1 MRRLT
6 LAFKEIRDS
15 LLTLRF
21 LAGTA
26 LAVLLVAVSVWA
38 LADDY
43 GRRVAGHS
51 RTLALNEAHM
61 AEYGHL
67 NRTGSAQVVG
77 VAPRPMSVW
86 VRGLSQGAHLEQLDN
101 DPLPVLFPLVD
112 VVAIVTVV
120 FSLLALVFTFD
131 LVSGERRAG
140 TLRLLSSFG
149 LSRPALIGGKLLG
162 AAGTVAVPYA
172 GAWLSAALV
181 AALASPASWTAT
193 EWGAA
198 AAIGAGGLLYVV
210 DFAALGLAVSTLT
223 YRPRSSAFAVL
234 AAWVALVL
242 VVPNLAP
249 FVAAEIRPLPSLT
262 TLQRQVSRMLD
273 TERDALQATL
283 RDEAFERLAAEDP
296 AVARYLRLD
305 PSERAAAVSGEA
317 GSDPAL
323 SRAAQKVSDA
333 ATEALREG
341 NRIQGEKA
349 DALQADF
356 DRRADAQV
364 RLAQGLS
371 LASPAPAF
379 TYLATDLAETGLRYR
394 TRLEAQQEEFS
405 VGFERW
411 SHDTADRLRRD
422 HPEADVWNTP
432 TDLSDMPRFT
442 YRSEPLAGRLAAA
455 APWIAALAVYGLL
468 FVAVAV
474 AGFARYDVR

>member
-1 MRRLT
+1 MLT

-26 LAVLLVAVSVWA
+26 LAVLLVAASVWA

-77 VAPRPMSVW
+77 VAPRPMSTW
-86 VRGLSQGAHLEQLDN
+86 VRGLSQGTHLDQFDN

-112 VVAIVTVV
+112 MVAIVTVV

-172 GAWLSAALV
+172 GAWLTAALV
-181 AALASPASWTAT
+181 AALANPTPWSPA

-198 AAIGAGGLLYVV
+198 AAIGVGGLLYVL

-249 FVAAEIRPLPSLT
+249 FVAAEVRPLSSLT
-262 TLQRQVSRMLD
+262 TLQRQIFRMLEP
-273 TERDALQATL
+273 ERDALQVKL
-283 RDEAFERLAAEDP
+283 RNEAFERLESEDP
-296 AVARYLRLD
+296 AVGRYLRLD
-305 PSERAAAVSGEA
+305 PSERAAAA
-317 GSDPAL
+317 AADPAL
-323 SRAAQKVSDA
+323 ARAAHEVSDA
-333 ATEALREG
+333 STEAMREG
-341 NRIQGEKA
+341 NRLQREKA
-349 DALQADF
+349 DALEADF

-364 RLAQGLS
+364 HLAQGLS

-394 TRLEAQQEEFS
+394 ARLEAQQEEFS
-405 VGFERW
+405 VGFARW
-411 SHDTADRLRRD
+411 SHATADRLRQSD
-422 HPEADVWNTP
+422 PEADVWNTP

-442 YRSEPLAGRLAAA
+442 YRSEPLTGRLVAVV
-455 APWIAALAVYGLL
+455 PWLAALAVYGFL
-468 FVAVAV
+468 FTAVAV
-474 AGFARYDVR
+474 TGFARYDVR

>member
-1 MRRLT
+1 MLT
-6 LAFKEIRDS
+6 LATKEIRDS

-51 RTLALNEAHM
+51 RALALNEAHM

-67 NRTGSAQVVG
+67 NRTGSSELVG
-77 VAPRPMSVW
+77 VAPRPMSTW
-86 VRGLSQGAHLEQLDN
+86 VRGLSQGTHLDQFDN

-140 TLRLLSSFG
+140 TLRLLSSYG
-149 LSRPALIGGKLLG
+149 LSRPALVGGKLLG
-162 AAGTVAVPYA
+162 AAGTIAVPYA
-172 GAWLSAALV
+172 ASWLVAALV
-181 AALASPASWTAT
+181 AALASPVPWTGA

-198 AAIGAGGLLYVV
+198 GAIGAGGLLYVL

-223 YRPRSSAFAVL
+223 YRPRTSAFTVL

-249 FVAAEIRPLPSLT
+249 FVASELRPLPSLT
-262 TLQRQVSRMLD
+262 TLQRQISRMLD
-273 TERDALQATL
+273 AERDALLVTL
-283 RDEAFERLAAEDP
+283 RDQAYERLAAEDP
-296 AVARYLRLD
+296 AVARYLGLA
-305 PSERAAAVSGEA
+305 PSERAAAVAAEA
-317 GSDPAL
+317 TPDGPLAQ
-323 SRAAQKVSDA
+323 AARKLEDA
-333 ATEALREG
+333 WQEAMREG
-341 NRIQGEKA
+341 NRIQQEKA

-364 RLAQGLS
+364 HLARGLS

-379 TYLATDLAETGLRYR
+379 TYFATDLAETGLRYR
-394 TRLEAQQEEFS
+394 ERLEAQHEEFAD
-405 VGFERW
+405 GFNRW
-411 SHDTADRLRRD
+411 TRATVDRVRRQ
-422 HPEADVWNTP
+422 HPEIRDVWNTP
-432 TDLSDMPRFT
+432 TDLSDMPRFA
-442 YRSEPLAGRLAAA
+442 YRSEPLADRLVAVLPWTLALAA
-455 APWIAALAVYGLL
+455 YGLL
-468 FVAVAV
+468 FITVAV
-474 AGFARYDVR
+474 AGFVRYDVR